1 MQNFPDYRLKL
12 WPQHWQHESTSGLPG
27 KPDIIFLNMI
37 FSKPLPFSEMIY
49 AFLGGCALQ
58 VKNPPVFTA
67 WNIAEERCSMRR
79 ILYENN
85 MIVPPLSFFLNIKM
99 L

>member
-1 MQNFPDYRLKL
+1 
-12 WPQHWQHESTSGLPG
+12 
-27 KPDIIFLNMI
+27 
-37 FSKPLPFSEMIY
+37 MIY

-58 VKNPPVFTA
+58 AKNPRVFSA

-85 MIVPPLSFFLNIKM
+85 IIVLPLSFFLNIKM